1 MSDPQPSEPNSR
13 VPWWHWI
20 NWLALDAV
28 AVAVVWLW
36 MFAGMTGARLTA
48 VNSLMVGA
56 AVVLRSSAGAEEE
69 EGPVVGRRRC
79 RVSCRPPVWEGG
91 EVVWADR
98 SGWLRG
104 AGCTRGCRYPTRQ
117 TGYLHPH

>member
-1 MSDPQPSEPNSR
+1 ME
-13 VPWWHWI
+13 VG
-20 NWLALDAV
+20 V
-28 AVAVVWLW
+28 
-36 MFAGMTGARLTA
+36 G
-48 VNSLMVGA
+48 VGA